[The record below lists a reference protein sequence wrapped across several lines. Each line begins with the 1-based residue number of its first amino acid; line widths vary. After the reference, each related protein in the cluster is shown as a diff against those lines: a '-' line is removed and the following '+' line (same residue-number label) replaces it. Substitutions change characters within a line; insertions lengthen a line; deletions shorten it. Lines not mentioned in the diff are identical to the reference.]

1 MDYRK
6 LVHELF
12 CIQEIRKSTIK
23 SLQPARFLEPDDQHS
38 VRGRLLEMSMLSKD
52 HRCCGC
58 GSIVAVLA
66 TVISKPAAANRQA
79 GTAPARDLDVAA
91 TLRLDANGSQQ
102 ERRKMRQIRRFVART
117 HR

>member
-38 VRGRLLEMSMLSKD
+38 VCGRLLSKD

-79 GTAPARDLDVAA
+79 VTAPASDLDVAA
-91 TLRLDANGSQQ
+91 PLRLDANRSQQ
-102 ERRKMRQIRRFVART
+102 EP
-117 HR
+117 